1 MTIELEEILMLQN
14 RSPFDNPFDNPN
26 AGNTSNIGATP
37 PQLVGTKFV
46 LRRKILKLIGASFY
60 VHDANDAIV
69 LYADQK
75 AFKLKEDIRVYSGED
90 KTVEVLRIAA
100 RSIMDFSAAYDVYDS
115 ASNQKLGVLRR
126 KGMKSMMRDEW
137 QILDAQDREMGLIQE
152 DSTVLALARRFV
164 EFISLLVPQKYS
176 ITIGNRAV
184 GQFAH
189 VFNPLSSKIEADFSA
204 DPDAILDRR
213 LALAAGVLMCAIE
226 GKQG

>member
-1 MTIELEEILMLQN
+1 MLQS
-14 RSPFDNPFDNPN
+14 RSPFDNSSTGSP
-26 AGNTSNIGATP
+26 SNIGAVPT
-37 PQLVGTKFV
+37 QLAGTRFV
-46 LRRKILKLIGASFY
+46 LRRKILKLIGSAFY
-60 VHDANDAIV
+60 VHDANDAVV

-126 KGMKSMMRDEW
+126 KGMKSIMRDEW

-152 DSTVLALARRFV
+152 DSTVLALIRRFV
-164 EFISLLVPQKYS
+164 EFAALLVPQKYS
-176 ITIGNRAV
+176 ISIGNREV
-184 GQFAH
+184 GQLTH
-189 VFNPLSSKIEADFSA
+189 VLNPLSSKIEADFSA
-204 DPDAILDRR
+204 DANGVLDRR
-213 LALAAGVLMCAIE
+213 LALAAGILMCAIE